1 MNATASLPAGPRMP
15 MPLQTMGWAL
25 RTMPFLQRAQAKYG
39 DMWTMKLAQEGPWVM
54 VSDPDVVKQVFK
66 GDPEVFRAGEGN
78 AILSPLVG
86 HNSVLTLDG
95 DEHMT
100 QRKLMLPPFHGRRM
114 QAYGDLMRDIAE
126 REIDSWPAG
135 ASMPVWPRMQAIT
148 LEIILQAVFGLE
160 EGPRLDALRTRLREL
175 LAASTSP
182 STMLLISLLGARRFE
197 RLGVQQLA
205 ERLPEDV
212 ARAEGD

>member
-1 MNATASLPAGPRMP
+1 MP
-15 MPLQTMGWAL
+15 MPLQTLGWAA
-25 RTMPFLQRAQAKYG
+25 RTMPFLERAQAKYG

-95 DEHMT
+95 SAHMT

-114 QAYGDLMRDIAE
+114 QALRRADARDRRA
-126 REIDSWPAG
+126 RG
-135 ASMPVWPRMQAIT
+135 R
-148 LEIILQAVFGLE
+148 
-160 EGPRLDALRTRLREL
+160 L
-175 LAASTSP
+175 LAR
-182 STMLLISLLGARRFE
+182 GRAR
-197 RLGVQQLA
+197 
-205 ERLPEDV
+205 
-212 ARAEGD
+212 